1 MLIKNIKEEI
11 EYENRVDW
19 KSKQWKNNHV
29 QCTHGE
35 EMNV

>member
-19 KSKQWKNNHV
+19 KSKQWKK
-29 QCTHGE
+29 QPCTMHSRE